1 MGEIF
6 GGGVPA
12 EKEDLAED
20 EDGEPEGSAGLEE
33 DIELAWCAPWRRP
46 ARVPCS
52 LRTCS
57 PPHTCA
63 QGARARV

>member
-33 DIELAWCAPWRRP
+33 DIELAWCAPWRRL
-46 ARVPCS
+46 AADVFA
-52 LRTCS
+52 
-57 PPHTCA
+57 PHTCA